1 VKTEIFSAED
11 VIYTYTS
18 NQAVEDGIL
27 FDLDQVQK
35 RYFTNSPFKY
45 ATVNLL
51 TNGGYL
57 TETKIDIPRLIDLIM
72 ASNKIFNKMP
82 RGDSFACGKIELP
95 NGAKQQIFIAQNE
108 TGRYT
113 IMLPQDY

>member
-1 VKTEIFSAED
+1 LKTEIFSAKD
-11 VIYTYTS
+11 IVYTYTS
-18 NQAVEDGIL
+18 SQAVEDGIL
-27 FDLDQVQK
+27 FDLDQVQE
-35 RYFTNSPFKY
+35 RYFRNSPFSY
-45 ATVNLL
+45 ATTNLL

-57 TETKIDIPRLIDLIM
+57 TEGKIDIARLIDLIF

-82 RGDSFACGKIELP
+82 KGDWFASGKIELP
-95 NGAKQQIFIAQNE
+95 SGAKQEICISQNE